1 MHKKIHVKTKNKIC
15 AAVLVFVL
23 AGSLTAGA
31 CAVPNVYAKTEAEK
45 KRDAYKKKLKA
56 KNSDIANIK
65 DSQSDVKDSITAAAA
80 KMKTLLSK
88 QEQLKSDIKDK
99 QNEVEQANK
108 KLEEA
113 KEEEQN
119 QYDAMKLRIQYLYE
133 NSTDNSIWSAIL
145 ESNGLSDMLNRIE
158 YATDLYKSD
167 RELMTSYQN
176 AVKKVEDWTMQLA
189 DEMDSLL
196 ALQDKYQTQQGELKT
211 LMAKLEQQKD
221 AYAQQLAEAQKQAQ
235 DYKKTISKQEAII
248 RAQEAAAARANAN
261 TYDGGGTGASG
272 GIASDSYLKDPDCN
286 PSQTTDV
293 SGADIVAFAQQFVG
307 NPYVWGGNSL
317 TNGVDCSGFVHQVY
331 AHFGISTP
339 RYSQAFKSVGQPVS
353 YQNIQAGDV
362 VVYPGHVAIYIGNGN
377 IVEAQSTSRHY
388 KQPSGELSHDHRN
401 TQTGIGVFDETKT
414 SGIHCSDCSC
424 ACDAHEK

>member
-261 TYDGGGTGASG
+261 SYDGGGTGASG

-377 IVEAQSTSRHY
+377 IVEAQSTRAGITNSRPVNCHTITAIRR
-388 KQPSGELSHDHRN
+388 L
-401 TQTGIGVFDETKT
+401 V
-414 SGIHCSDCSC
+414 
-424 ACDAHEK
+424 

>member
-80 KMKTLLSK
+80 RMKTLLSK

-307 NPYVWGGNSL
+307 NPYVWGGTSL
-317 TNGVDCSGFVHQVY
+317 THGADCSGFVQSVY
-331 AHFGISTP
+331 KHFGIQLP
-339 RYSQAFKSVGQPVS
+339 RTSSQMRSAGRAVS
-353 YQNIQAGDV
+353 YSNARPGDV
-362 VVYPGHVAIYIGNGN
+362 ICYNGHVGIYKGNGQ
-377 IVEAQSTSRHY
+377 IVNAINRA
-388 KQPSGELSHDHRN
+388 R
-401 TQTGIGVFDETKT
+401 GIGILSATYANIITVRRLL
-414 SGIHCSDCSC
+414 
-424 ACDAHEK
+424 

>member
-80 KMKTLLSK
+80 RMKTLLSK

-377 IVEAQSTSRHY
+377 IVEAQSTRA
-388 KQPSGELSHDHRN
+388 
-401 TQTGIGVFDETKT
+401 GITNRYRSF
-414 SGIHCSDCSC
+414 
-424 ACDAHEK
+424 

>member
-80 KMKTLLSK
+80 RMKTLLSK

-317 TNGVDCSGFVHQVY
+317 TNGVDRSGFVHQVY

-377 IVEAQSTSRHY
+377 IVEAQSTRAGITNSRPVNCHTITAIRR
-388 KQPSGELSHDHRN
+388 L
-401 TQTGIGVFDETKT
+401 V
-414 SGIHCSDCSC
+414 
-424 ACDAHEK
+424 

>member
-23 AGSLTAGA
+23 DGSLTAGE

-80 KMKTLLSK
+80 RMKTLLSK

-377 IVEAQSTSRHY
+377 IVEAQSTRAGITNSRPVNCHTITAIRR
-388 KQPSGELSHDHRN
+388 L
-401 TQTGIGVFDETKT
+401 V
-414 SGIHCSDCSC
+414 
-424 ACDAHEK
+424 